1 VPGAPTKAKGLDTY
15 RERADRFI
23 ATLDE
28 EYYLH
33 YAGLKDSLDLEAIY
47 TEYADLTSLEQAKA
61 IGEAVDGGGDRDRRI
76 LELWRFACEGY
87 MGNNTREHA
96 EKAAGLEAELEAK
109 VGDETIPFRMLRPTM
124 ANEPDRAKRAELEAI
139 RNDLT
144 DEHLN
149 PIYEDASEID
159 RKGALELG
167 ASSYLDLYTRFGFRL
182 DDLSAQCRSFLDATE
197 ALYET
202 AMDRLF
208 RDRVGLSLADAKRW
222 DVARLFR
229 AAGWDDAFPQ
239 DRMLPAL
246 EGTLGDLGVDL
257 RAQENVEL
265 DIEPRPKKSP
275 RAFCVPI
282 EVPERVVLVLQPI
295 GGADD
300 WKGLFHEAGHA
311 EHYANTAAD
320 LSVEERRLG
329 DVAVTEGWAMLLQ
342 HLTDE
347 PAWLSRRLDFPRPGD
362 FAVEG
367 ATELLYIVRR
377 YAAKL
382 LYELEL
388 HTTDDMASMR
398 QRYPEILGDALK
410 IQPSP
415 VDYLADV
422 DSGFYVAGYLRSW
435 AFEAQMRDFLRGR
448 FGNEWFAK
456 REAGSLLRELWAEG
470 SRPDADELL
479 RQVTDAPIEMEAVA
493 ERVRERVRS

>member
-1 VPGAPTKAKGLDTY
+1 MPGAPTTAKSLDTY

-33 YAGLKDSLDLEAIY
+33 YAGLKDNLELEAIY
-47 TEYADLTSLEQAKA
+47 EAYADLTSLEQAKT
-61 IGEAVDGGGDRDRRI
+61 IGEAVEGDRGRRI

-87 MGNNTREHA
+87 MGHRTREHA

-109 VGDETIPFRMLRPTM
+109 VGEETVPFRMLRPTI
-124 ANEPDRAKRAELEAI
+124 ANEPDRTKRAELEAI
-139 RNDLT
+139 RNALT

-149 PIYEDASEID
+149 PIYEDAAEID
-159 RKGALELG
+159 QKAVLELG
-167 ASSYLDLYTRFGFRL
+167 ASSYFDLYTRFGFRL
-182 DDLSAQCRSFLDATE
+182 EDLAGQCRAFLDTTE
-197 ALYET
+197 ALYES

-208 RDRVGLSLADAKRW
+208 RDRVGLSLAEAERW

-229 AAGWDDAFPQ
+229 AASWDDAFPQ

-246 EGTLGDLGVDL
+246 ERTLADLGVDL
-257 RAQENVEL
+257 RSQENVEL
-265 DIEPRPKKSP
+265 DIEQRPKKSP

-311 EHYANTAAD
+311 EHYANTSAD

-347 PAWLSRRLDFPRPGD
+347 PAWLSRLLNFPRPGD

-367 ATELLYIVRR
+367 TTELLYIVRR

-388 HTTDDMASMR
+388 HTASDVTALR
-398 QRYPEILGDALK
+398 SRYPEILGDALK

-435 AFEAQMRDFLRGR
+435 AFEAQMRDFLRSR

-493 ERVRERVRS
+493 ERIRERL